1 LSVTAVVP
9 NLARPKNALAVP
21 PSRKPHGHKILKL
34 NLSLHQIQGGP
45 GAAAGLLK
53 LPVLCLVEL
62 AIFYHDTL

>member
-1 LSVTAVVP
+1 VP
-9 NLARPKNALAVP
+9 AVP

-53 LPVLCLVEL
+53 TCCLLVDL